1 MGNRARTERFYSNPT
16 HKQLIRVSCD
26 RRLAGYQQ
34 NTERAALGPA
44 TFVLFGGLAAS
55 AYYINT
61 PTALAEANSTVRLQ
75 GYYASLLCATCSKQG
90 VMLPKAL
97 LQVAPGAETAATPPP
112 VDVYLRPANLK
123 GLPREVIL
131 YQYEVCPFC
140 CKVKAF
146 LDYHKVSTEV
156 SDIQRCCVHLPLW
169 VVCRRG
175 SGTPIGAAK
184 CLHGHCC
191 GLIFT

>member
-1 MGNRARTERFYSNPT
+1 M
-16 HKQLIRVSCD
+16 SCD

-34 NTERAALGPA
+34 NLERTSLGPA

-55 AYYINT
+55 AYFIST
-61 PTALAEANSTVRLQ
+61 PTALAEANSSVSLQ
-75 GYYASLLCATCSKQG
+75 GCYPPLLPVTCSKSG
-90 VMLPKAL
+90 VMLL
-97 LQVAPGAETAATPPP
+97 NVLMQVPPAAQTAATPPP
-112 VDVYLRPANLK
+112 VDVYLRPAKLK

-156 SDIQRCCVHLPLW
+156 SGIQRRRTVSTTAG
-169 VVCRRG
+169 RG
-175 SGTPIGAAK
+175 SGTLTCAAP
-184 CLHGHCC
+184 CHL
-191 GLIFT
+191 